1 MQRTEREIG
10 GTPPPIDI
18 PSTVSGVIAGD
29 QDAMGKLDG
38 LLRNKLIRFFSRY
51 NRQISEDLAQD
62 TIMKVLTALPTFDS
76 NLGEGNYEQNFWSW
90 AFTIGRNSMID
101 NHRREARQGITTNV
115 PIDEKIQYD
124 DAREDGGE
132 EWFYQI
138 DDQTV
143 LSLIK
148 SRFPYLLTG
157 REQKII
163 ELRVAGRKN
172 KEIAELLNTTE
183 GVVKVRMTL
192 ARAKIENEILEKAG
206 FKRSSAFGDKRFQEA
221 VAVGRVRS
229 IKILGRYYVREEDV
243 NAYNKRKVQV
253 DQELLDNGYLLL
265 SECTTAHEYAVL
277 TSSYS
282 SNIHDAILKH
292 NGRVYIKKEDLQILQ
307 EKIKNRRKARI
318 FPPSPSHKKL
328 TDLCRTIIQ

>member
-138 DDQTV
+138 DDQT
-143 LSLIK
+143 I
-148 SRFPYLLTG
+148 
-157 REQKII
+157 
-163 ELRVAGRKN
+163 
-172 KEIAELLNTTE
+172 
-183 GVVKVRMTL
+183 
-192 ARAKIENEILEKAG
+192 
-206 FKRSSAFGDKRFQEA
+206 FK
-221 VAVGRVRS
+221 
-229 IKILGRYYVREEDV
+229 YY
-243 NAYNKRKVQV
+243 
-253 DQELLDNGYLLL
+253 
-265 SECTTAHEYAVL
+265 
-277 TSSYS
+277 
-282 SNIHDAILKH
+282 
-292 NGRVYIKKEDLQILQ
+292 
-307 EKIKNRRKARI
+307 
-318 FPPSPSHKKL
+318 
-328 TDLCRTIIQ
+328 